1 MREIYLFRKAATQT
15 LHSYVDI
22 LQQTAVDMATHLHVR
37 SPQVVV
43 MAGVTEN
50 RQLFIFI
57 HYAGPHW
64 NFRAEGADFESVL
77 KDYMFKLSNNVFKSK
92 QNGQ

>member
-1 MREIYLFRKAATQT
+1 MREIMLFRKSATQT
-15 LHSYVDI
+15 IFVNIDI
-22 LQQTAVDMATHLHVR
+22 LHQTAVDMATHLHVR

-64 NFRAEGADFESVL
+64 NFRAEGPDFDSVL
-77 KDYMFKLSNNVFKSK
+77 KDYMLKLSTNIYKSQK
-92 QNGQ
+92 NG